1 MGEGEEIPDDAVRIR
16 VIIVNLSSLP
26 RILLPLLNQ
35 SNAAP
40 NARLPRTIPVKDS
53 LTSDSMQEEVER
65 VESPT
70 SELVYGQTNWVLT

>member
-40 NARLPRTIPVKDS
+40 NARLSYRGRTRLRTDQMGFDLK
-53 LTSDSMQEEVER
+53 
-65 VESPT
+65 
-70 SELVYGQTNWVLT
+70 